1 MKAFTFFMATGL
13 TILLFSKDLIVEG
26 STCLESCDIGGVF
39 CPSLCSLLKKTS
51 ILADALTDLLVQVIN
66 LKNASVSI
74 FDFSTRS
81 IGNKI

>member
-13 TILLFSKDLIVEG
+13 RILLFSKDLIVEG

-39 CPSLCSLLKKTS
+39 VRHFVVYLKRLV
-51 ILADALTDLLVQVIN
+51 LACALTDLLVQVIN

>member
-13 TILLFSKDLIVEG
+13 TILLFRKDLIVEG
-26 STCLESCDIGGVF
+26 QHVWSRVILVVF
-39 CPSLCSLLKKTS
+39 FVRHFVVYSNRLV
-51 ILADALTDLLVQVIN
+51 LADALTDLLVQVIN

-74 FDFSTRS
+74 FEFSTRS